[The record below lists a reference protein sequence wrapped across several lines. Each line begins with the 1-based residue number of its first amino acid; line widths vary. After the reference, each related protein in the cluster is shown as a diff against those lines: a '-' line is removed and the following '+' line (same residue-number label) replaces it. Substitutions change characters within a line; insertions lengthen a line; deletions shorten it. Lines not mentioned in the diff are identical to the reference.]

1 MITWGIEQENEQFS
15 QIYFHLSLMNL
26 YLLFKSIQICKIKL
40 KFQVVLEYS
49 IAFNSGYLACKQVI
63 GKQTN

>member
-26 YLLFKSIQICKIKL
+26 YLLFKIIQICKIK
-40 KFQVVLEYS
+40 FQVILEYS
-49 IAFNSGYLACKQVI
+49 IAFNSGYLASKQVI
-63 GKQTN
+63 GKQIN